1 MSSLRSGRGLMR
13 YRALSVF
20 IVFLLVYSFW
30 STETYAEFYR
40 YTDSK
45 GNTVITD
52 DIRKLPEK
60 YRERIEREGRE
71 AEAQQMRLKDIE
83 LLEKAQAPASR
94 PVPAQSGSNSAVEEK
109 QGASP
114 VTGQEAPET
123 SQYSAL
129 VFVAKIFG
137 TVVATLLIFYGV
149 GRLGDTVGLK
159 KLGTLISLAL
169 SGLVFMYLL
178 GSHLK
183 IVAESYKDIMG
194 RVTVVQK
201 GLEKKG
207 DSNDKAL
214 RETDTQ
220 GGQR

>member
-1 MSSLRSGRGLMR
+1 MRQRSIP
-13 YRALSVF
+13 VF
-20 IVFLLVYSFW
+20 IVFVLASFFW
-30 STETYAEFYR
+30 ATDLCAEFYR

-52 DIRKLPEK
+52 DVRKLPKK
-60 YRERIEREGRE
+60 YRERLEKEGRE
-71 AEAQQMRLKDIE
+71 AEAEEERLKGIE
-83 LLEKAQAPASR
+83 LLEKAQAPAR
-94 PVPAQSGSNSAVEEK
+94 EPVHEQETPETAVEAG

-114 VTGQEAPET
+114 VTGQDAMRT

-129 VFVAKIFG
+129 IFVARVFG
-137 TVVATLLIFYGV
+137 TVAATLLIFYGV
-149 GRLGDTVGLK
+149 GRLGDMVGLK
-159 KLGTLISLAL
+159 KIGTLISLLL

-201 GLEKKG
+201 GLQKKG
-207 DSNDKAL
+207 DSSEKAL
-214 RETDTQ
+214 KEMEQPGRRQ
-220 GGQR
+220 